1 MRTLIVVGVL
11 ILIGTAR
18 ADEVVLTNGK
28 TIPFRIL
35 KDAGDQIEVQT
46 VDNQTISI
54 PKKDVKDIKLSIP
67 KTPLTG
73 ATFSGDTS
81 SPADKPVNLLAA
93 IDPKKH
99 GVSGEWKFAAGA
111 LNVVGTGF
119 LETPY
124 VPPSSIYDVEFVVE
138 RKGGD
143 SEFNIGL
150 VAEGKPFSITLDW
163 GRGECSGISVVN
175 GTRIYENETRIN
187 GKQLTA
193 KKPRQIIVAVRVDRI
208 VVLLDGKEFINWV
221 GSPKAL
227 SAVGRTKEQNLY
239 LASHESAYS
248 ITKYVV
254 TPRK

>member
-1 MRTLIVVGVL
+1 MRTLTLVGLL
-11 ILIGTAR
+11 ILVGTAG

-28 TIPFRIL
+28 TIQFRIL

-46 VDNQTISI
+46 VDNQTMSIS
-54 PKKDVKDIKLSIP
+54 KKDVKEIKLSIP
-67 KTPLTG
+67 KAPLTG
-73 ATFSGDTS
+73 ATFSGDTTS
-81 SPADKPVNLLAA
+81 AADKPVNLLAT

-111 LNVVGTGF
+111 LNVGGTGM

-124 VPPSSIYDVEFVVE
+124 VPPSSIYDVEVVVE
-138 RKGGD
+138 RKSGE

-163 GRGECSGISVVN
+163 GKGECSGISVVN

-187 GKQLTA
+187 GKQLTP
-193 KKPRQIIVAVRVDRI
+193 KKPRHVIVAVRADCV
-208 VVLLDGKEFINWV
+208 VVLLDGKEFINWK

-227 SAVGRTKEQNLY
+227 SAVGRTKEQNLF
-239 LASHESAYS
+239 LSSHESAYS